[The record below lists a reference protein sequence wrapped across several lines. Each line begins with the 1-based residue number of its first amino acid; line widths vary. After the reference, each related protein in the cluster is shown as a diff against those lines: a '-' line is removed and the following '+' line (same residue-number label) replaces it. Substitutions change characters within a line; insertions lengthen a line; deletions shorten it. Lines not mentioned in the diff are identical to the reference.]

1 MTASVGEK
9 LILQKIVLPREVVK
23 KSSRTFCH
31 FVSTGATEKS
41 LHSHRL
47 ITPYLYVH
55 LDLPADEDGLLP
67 PVQEIGARQGLFVG
81 RDGG

>member
-1 MTASVGEK
+1 MK
-9 LILQKIVLPREVVK
+9 LSRRA
-23 KSSRTFCH
+23 RTFYH

-41 LHSHRL
+41 LHSHLL

-67 PVQEIGARQGLFVG
+67 PVQEIGARQGVFVG